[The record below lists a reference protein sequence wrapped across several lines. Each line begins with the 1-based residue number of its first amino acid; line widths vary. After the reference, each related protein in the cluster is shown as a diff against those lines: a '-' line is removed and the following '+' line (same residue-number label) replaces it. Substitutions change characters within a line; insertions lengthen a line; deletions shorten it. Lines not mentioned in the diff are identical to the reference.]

1 MYYSQWIKEELQ
13 IRINFYRKE
22 KEEKI
27 LILSKEMS
35 LDEIPVYI
43 EVLKREK
50 IDKEINEDDILDK
63 YFITKYEDNLVGDE
77 VVRNVIMEYKEAK
90 RLEQKED
97 ARLWF

>member
-1 MYYSQWIKEELQ
+1 
-13 IRINFYRKE
+13 
-22 KEEKI
+22 
-27 LILSKEMS
+27 MS